1 MKPTDKKKKV
11 KGQPGRPQIEIDWK
25 AVNQYLIAG
34 CSGQEIAGFL
44 GIHPDTLYLA
54 VKRKYN
60 QVFTEYSAMYKQ
72 KGDAILKAKQFEA
85 AINDKNISMLIW
97 LGKQRLGQKDKNE
110 TDLTVTDMV
119 TQIVIEKPQEIIE
132 RDKKAE
138 QNKTSSSGR
147 ENETK

>member
-72 KGDAILKAKQFEA
+72 KGDAILKAKQFET

-110 TDLTVTDMV
+110 TEHEIPKIT
-119 TQIVIEKPQEIIE
+119 IEHIHTKGNENKP
-132 RDKKAE
+132 
-138 QNKTSSSGR
+138 SPSGR
-147 ENETK
+147 KNETKDL